1 MKKEMK
7 KEVLKEEITQIRKMM
22 GLKEGIEYSP
32 EKIDQFIA
40 EADKTVNMSKAVIQK
55 YGGMIMNLTM
65 NDVLDDIN
73 GAKVSLD
80 KLKSSKKHIEG
91 QFNKFYDI
99 VEMYDYMDLPDNV
112 QKLSDLNDLLDKAV
126 MPLGELEDVFDALI
140 DAAERVERYDIKSF
154 LNN

>member
-1 MKKEMK
+1 MK
-7 KEVLKEEITQIRKMM
+7 KEVLKEEIAQIRKMM

-32 EKIDQFIA
+32 EKIDQFIIDA
-40 EADKTVNMSKAVIQK
+40 EKTVNMSKAVIQK

-73 GAKVSLD
+73 GAKAGLE
-80 KLKSSKKHIEG
+80 KLKSSKKHIED

-112 QKLSDLNDLLDKAV
+112 ERLRDLNDLLDKAV